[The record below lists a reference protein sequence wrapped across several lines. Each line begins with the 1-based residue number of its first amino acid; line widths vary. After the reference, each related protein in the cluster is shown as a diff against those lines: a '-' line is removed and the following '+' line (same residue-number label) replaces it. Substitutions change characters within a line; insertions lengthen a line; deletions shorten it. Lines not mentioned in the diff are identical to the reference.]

1 MSFVKPQSS
10 TPEDVRPY
18 LEGVAKNLADRLW
31 GPNGP
36 AWGTTLTELETTV
49 VALRQILAEKVLN
62 LALQRQAD
70 DPTERPVEF
79 QNCPSCGAPTAP
91 RDPEPRIVATRGG
104 EAQWSEPQ
112 THCRQCRRAFF
123 PSVQKPGD

>member
-1 MSFVKPQSS
+1 MSFVKPPSS

-36 AWGTTLTELETTV
+36 VWGTTLTELETTV
-49 VALRQILAEKVLN
+49 VTLRQILSEKLLN
-62 LALQRQAD
+62 LALQRQAT
-70 DPTERPVEF
+70 DPTERPAEF
-79 QNCPSCGAPTAP
+79 RNCPSCDGPTEP

-104 EAQWSEPQ
+104 EAQWSEPE
-112 THCRQCRRAFF
+112 THCRRCRRAFF